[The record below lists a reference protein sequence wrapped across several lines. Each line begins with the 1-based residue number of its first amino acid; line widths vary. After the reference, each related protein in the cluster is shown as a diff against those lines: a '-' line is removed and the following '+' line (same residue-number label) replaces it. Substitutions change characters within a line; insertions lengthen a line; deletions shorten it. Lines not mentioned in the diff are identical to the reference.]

1 MKKLFFSLL
10 ALVAATAMQA
20 ADKVESLTSP
30 NGNLKVEVAF
40 GNELKFSVY
49 DGTTL
54 LLKDSRIGMTVKG
67 GPKVGVSPVL
77 KKKATA
83 TVNEQISRLI
93 KISYEYDDMK
103 TVAAMKQLVP
113 EYVSNH
119 SAFSV
124 LDK

>member
-83 TVNEQISRLI
+83 TPFLSR
-93 KISYEYDDMK
+93 E
-103 TVAAMKQLVP
+103 
-113 EYVSNH
+113 H
-119 SAFSV
+119 R
-124 LDK
+124 